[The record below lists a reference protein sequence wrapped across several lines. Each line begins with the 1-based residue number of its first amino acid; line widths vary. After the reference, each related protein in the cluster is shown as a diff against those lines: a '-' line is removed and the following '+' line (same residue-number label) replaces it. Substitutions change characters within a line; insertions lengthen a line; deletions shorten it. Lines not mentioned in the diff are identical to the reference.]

1 MYHILSQLNKMTSLL
16 WGVVVD
22 NSGAR
27 KLVFFSYLNTITL
40 CSVYMRFVDT
50 WAGTSR
56 IYSEYSEIWN
66 SP

>member
-1 MYHILSQLNKMTSLL
+1 M
-16 WGVVVD
+16 D
-22 NSGAR
+22 NSGAG
-27 KLVFFSYLNTITL
+27 KLVFVSYLNTITL
-40 CSVYMRFVDT
+40 CSVYMHFVDT